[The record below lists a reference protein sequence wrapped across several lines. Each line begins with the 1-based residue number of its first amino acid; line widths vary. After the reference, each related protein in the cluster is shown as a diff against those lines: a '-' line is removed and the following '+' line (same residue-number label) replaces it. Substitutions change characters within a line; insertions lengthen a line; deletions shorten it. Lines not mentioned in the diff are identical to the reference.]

1 MAIYNITSEQLKGA
15 GILNSFE
22 IPVGGG
28 GGFTNTRSIEGD
40 GVDAYVDCGTNSS
53 LNFERT
59 DTFSYSLWVKRNVV
73 NTTNHMLLSKMN
85 PSGNRR
91 GMFFNLNS
99 ESKIVVMLR
108 TDTSYTSQRLFWKTN
123 NLINDTTDWHHV
135 VFTFDGSSTV
145 GGGKIYI
152 DGVAATFDVA
162 DGSLSASIQNP
173 AAFLIMAMSTA
184 PLLPADVIMD
194 EVAVFDSEL
203 SASDVTSIYNGG
215 GSGKPGDLTS
225 LNPVSWWRFEE
236 GSGTSA
242 ADSGSASNTGTL
254 ENSATFNTDVP

>member
-1 MAIYNITSEQLKGA
+1 MGVSINTNKTLGVFAGTSIIAPQT
-15 GILNSFE
+15 SF
-22 IPVGGG
+22 V
-28 GGFTNTRSIEGD
+28 NTYSIEGD
-40 GVDAYVDCGTNSS
+40 GVDAWVNCGTNSS

-85 PSGNRR
+85 PTGNRR
-91 GMFFNLNS
+91 GLMFNLNT

-108 TDTSYTSQRLFWKTN
+108 TDTSFTSQRLFWKTN
-123 NLINDTTDWHHV
+123 ELINDTTDWHHV

-152 DGVAATFDVA
+152 DGAAATLDGA
-162 DGSLSASIQNP
+162 TGGSLSATIQNSAP
-173 AAFLIMAMSTA
+173 FLIMALSTA
-184 PLLPADVIMD
+184 PLLPADVLMD

-242 ADSGSASNTGTL
+242 ADSGSASNTGTV
-254 ENSATFNTDVP
+254 ENSATFSTDVP